1 MSAVVSSFLGRL
13 RFGFLRR
20 VLFIWARSESIGNSA
35 YQPLLDHQKPI
46 VYVLPARSL
55 SDLLVLDREC
65 VKAGLPRPVLAPREP
80 LDEPESHIFLNR
92 GLAWVG
98 RPDTRGQPPRLLRI
112 LSTVEHHPGNEV
124 QLVPVSVF
132 WGQSPDVES
141 SPIKL
146 LFAYNWAVG
155 GRLRKLLAILLHG
168 RKIRVRFGAPMSI
181 RGLVDGSLA
190 GATEFE
196 LRIRTDGRAYEL
208 LADDDASTRVTHY
221 HPIPAVGGDWEVVVV
236 PLTGMESRVFGN
248 LVTSE
253 PFDPDQA
260 TQIGVILADGIDGE
274 FAFEID
280 WIDACS

>member
-1 MSAVVSSFLGRL
+1 MAAPATTAPPSSTT
-13 RFGFLRR
+13 
-20 VLFIWARSESIGNSA
+20 SES
-35 YQPLLDHQKPI
+35 PTTT
-46 VYVLPARSL
+46 V
-55 SDLLVLDREC
+55 SDRC
-65 VKAGLPRPVLAPREP
+65 VRVTDF
-80 LDEPESHIFLNR
+80 DEP
-92 GLAWVG
+92 
-98 RPDTRGQPPRLLRI
+98 
-112 LSTVEHHPGNEV
+112 
-124 QLVPVSVF
+124 
-132 WGQSPDVES
+132 
-141 SPIKL
+141 
-146 LFAYNWAVG
+146 NWFIVNDGVMG
-155 GRLRKLLAILLHG
+155 GRSDARGVIDSSRLEWSGTIVTLG
-168 RKIRVRFGAPMSI
+168 GGFSSI

-190 GATEFE
+190 GATELE

-221 HPIPAVGGDWEVVVV
+221 NPIPAVGGDWEVVVV